1 MRAVRVI
8 RVEAVSVRTRFLL
21 PFRLPVSEL
30 LFHLVG
36 CVPLIGANRHLLV
49 SWQAVMH
56 ESGHSKTRFI
66 CITLGGKSLVW
77 LALLH
82 SAGCGVVK
90 SRSAS
95 EQLLV
100 SDAVDRSVAQIDF
113 RPLTGRKVYLDTQ
126 FIKPVKGIGFVNS
139 DYIISSLRQQMV
151 AANCMLEDSFDKA
164 DYIVE
169 ARVGA
174 LGTDDHEVNYGLP
187 ASNAISAATSIL
199 SLASAVPAIPEI
211 SFAKRNDFRAAA
223 KLVGFAYDRRTKRPI
238 WQSGL
243 SKGLS
248 TAKAMWVLGA
258 GPFQRGTIYDGTQ
271 FAGARIHVS
280 ALDPAHR
287 DEMWTAD
294 SYYQTR
300 DFQSRGQ
307 IARIPAPSGET
318 ATR

>member
-8 RVEAVSVRTRFLL
+8 RVETLSIRTRFLL
-21 PFRLPVSEL
+21 PFRLSVSKL

-36 CVPLIGANRHLLV
+36 CVPLIGASRHLLI

-56 ESGHSKTRFI
+56 QSGHSKTRFT
-66 CITLGGKSLVW
+66 CITFGGKSLVW

-82 SAGCGVVK
+82 STGCGVVK

-169 ARVGA
+169 VRVGA

-187 ASNAISAATSIL
+187 ASNALSAATSFL

-211 SFAKRNDFRAAA
+211 SFAKRNDFRAVA
-223 KLVGFAYDRRTKRPI
+223 KLVVFAYDRRTKRPI

-248 TAKAMWVLGA
+248 TAKSMWVLGA

-271 FAGARIHVS
+271 FAGARIRVS
-280 ALDPAHR
+280 ALDPAHG
-287 DEMWTAD
+287 DEM
-294 SYYQTR
+294 
-300 DFQSRGQ
+300 
-307 IARIPAPSGET
+307 
-318 ATR
+318 